1 MFVNFGQALDIVKS
15 SPVWCT
21 VWSNIP
27 RHDCPSPVYPSLQ
40 VQLKE
45 PSVLVQFAFTSQA
58 WLLFRH
64 SSISISTKDIEY
76 FMQSLSVWYLRTSS
90 QYRKS
95 SEWTQQ
101 TSKIFDIKQ
110 RLFTYRTDRH
120 NFLGLSY
127 SLHVLKESKFLF
139 SDNKLLNRLKS
150 MVYKSILK
158 DLNHTNFPSR

>member
-1 MFVNFGQALDIVKS
+1 MLFIFGYHSTCNVRSFKLHCTFPCMEILGRPWIFLKVALYDAK
-15 SPVWCT
+15 
-21 VWSNIP
+21 SNIP
-27 RHDCPSPVYPSLQ
+27 WHDCPSPVYPSLQ

-90 QYRKS
+90 RNRKS

-110 RLFTYRTDRH
+110 RLFTYRTDRLYII
-120 NFLGLSY
+120 F
-127 SLHVLKESKFLF
+127 
-139 SDNKLLNRLKS
+139 
-150 MVYKSILK
+150 
-158 DLNHTNFPSR
+158 